1 MNGEIY
7 AVRRRSLKSVSR
19 PHDARPRT
27 AERSN
32 VPPSAPNLFSLSLL
46 VMWTWKHNFCFFFL
60 SWFGVVDV
68 FFLKEKIGARN
79 WLDVISF
86 PFQKFCLFHS
96 GLYFYSSRVSKRQ
109 QAPAFCLYSTVQLNR
124 RRQLHGR
131 WFILTIHTGCGLYC
145 LVPCVPFFSLSHWLA
160 LTFLPFSTSVL
171 NYSLDRSDCPRR
183 TYVIMKIAVYCLTL
197 AFLAV
202 VASAARPSVY
212 DSPVVNTHTHTH
224 CPYYYYYYYY

>member
-145 LVPCVPFFSLSHWLA
+145 LVPCVPFFSLS
-160 LTFLPFSTSVL
+160 LTDLHSLFCLSRHQYWIILSIVQTVRDVRTLSWRLLST
-171 NYSLDRSDCPRR
+171 
-183 TYVIMKIAVYCLTL
+183 A
-197 AFLAV
+197 
-202 VASAARPSVY
+202 
-212 DSPVVNTHTHTH
+212 
-224 CPYYYYYYYY
+224 